1 MRRDLAVC
9 RERSG
14 TKLPSPPN
22 ATSTMMVSAAP
33 SSADSDAM
41 EIDAQQAPTN
51 PVQPETNPAPL
62 LSTKPPAELAKNAS
76 PSCTVEDPHPA
87 SAAVAADA
95 HPQPLHIDTQRA
107 RANPLSTGE
116 DGPDDP
122 PLSTARLSTNADLE
136 SLFNDPASAG
146 GGGGGATT
154 ASGTTTTPPSVAHF
168 DLDDA
173 FPAHPAPHDVGFDL
187 DGGTTFD
194 APAEPAGN
202 GGGAAGISNNANPN
216 PNNPNNPNNNNNNDD
231 DDDVATLLPG
241 LQDWA
246 NHTQTGEGGGA
257 SAPAPVGSA
266 VDSGNFDDLFSGG
279 GVGDTPQQEQEQQQ
293 PMSSFDDLMDFDF
306 SYAGE
311 SGDGAGGEG
320 ERGGG
325 EFDFSFD

>member
-14 TKLPSPPN
+14 TKPPSPPN
-22 ATSTMMVSAAP
+22 ATGTMVSAAP
-33 SSADSDAM
+33 SSAEPDAM
-41 EIDAQQAPTN
+41 EIDAQPAPTN
-51 PVQPETNPAPL
+51 PVQPESNPAPL
-62 LSTKPPAELAKNAS
+62 LSTKPPDDLVKNAS

-87 SAAVAADA
+87 STTVAADF

-107 RANPLSTGE
+107 RANPLSSGE

-146 GGGGGATT
+146 GGGVATT

-187 DGGTTFD
+187 EGGTTFD
-194 APAEPAGN
+194 APAEPTGI
-202 GGGAAGISNNANPN
+202 GGGAVGVSNNANANPN
-216 PNNPNNPNNNNNNDD
+216 PNNNNNNSNDD
-231 DDDVATLLPG
+231 NDVATLLPG

-246 NHTQTGEGGGA
+246 NQTQTGEGGGA
-257 SAPAPVGSA
+257 SAPAPAGSA

-306 SYAGE
+306 NYAGE
-311 SGDGAGGEG
+311 SGDGAGGDG
-320 ERGGG
+320 DRGGG